1 MKIGPELSAVI
12 SGGASGLGAAV
23 VKKLSSMGVKV
34 TILDKDVPR
43 GLALAEKTGS
53 YFVEVEISDHSSV
66 VKGLESARSRF
77 GFERLCVNCAG
88 IAPAQRTVS
97 NGESHDSA
105 LFEKVVSVNLNG
117 TFNLSSLSAAGMINL
132 PLLKKSDD
140 RGIIINTTSIAANEG
155 QIGQLAYSASKAGVS
170 GMVLPMARDL
180 ADYRIRV
187 VGIAPGI
194 FSTPMVRNL
203 PKEIQDKLGSAIP
216 FPSRLGKPKEFAALV
231 IQVIENSMLNGE
243 VIRLDGAIRLSPR

>member
-1 MKIGPELSAVI
+1 
-12 SGGASGLGAAV
+12 
-23 VKKLSSMGVKV
+23 
-34 TILDKDVPR
+34 
-43 GLALAEKTGS
+43 
-53 YFVEVEISDHSSV
+53 
-66 VKGLESARSRF
+66 
-77 GFERLCVNCAG
+77 
-88 IAPAQRTVS
+88 
-97 NGESHDSA
+97 
-105 LFEKVVSVNLNG
+105 
-117 TFNLSSLSAAGMINL
+117 MINL